1 VKAAA
6 LVVAR
11 AVGPHPHIEHLNAH
25 HLNESRTMTS
35 NTTTSPATAGH
46 ETTTSPSHRSGW
58 AWAGVGAG
66 LCGIAL
72 FMLAPSIA
80 DVPDAIYADNAL
92 LAAELD
98 GGAPIVWAM
107 QVLTGLAAV
116 LLVVFGAGL
125 RRRLAE
131 HEPVGSLLPTIAF
144 SGLLL
149 TAALNLVGGGI
160 STELFWSLTR
170 EVGETDP
177 DTVISALTIFNT
189 LPWVWAGAGLASG
202 AVAVAALRHGS
213 APRWIGWT
221 SVVLTALVVLTQVV
235 PLQYLALAPVSLWL
249 VIAGIGL
256 ARRERSS

>member
-1 VKAAA
+1 MS
-6 LVVAR
+6 
-11 AVGPHPHIEHLNAH
+11 P
-25 HLNESRTMTS
+25 
-35 NTTTSPATAGH
+35 NTTTTATPTDGRIRDDAPRR
-46 ETTTSPSHRSGW
+46 TGW

-66 LCGIAL
+66 LCGVATFL
-72 FMLAPSIA
+72 LAPAIA

-98 GGAPIVWAM
+98 GGAPIVWAA
-107 QVLTGLAAV
+107 QVLTTTAAV

-131 HEPVGSLLPTIAF
+131 HEPVGSLLPTVAF

-170 EVGETDP
+170 DVGETDP
-177 DTVISALTIFNT
+177 DAVISALTIFNT

-202 AVAVAALRHGS
+202 AVALASLRHGS

-221 SVVLTALVVLTQVV
+221 SAVLTALVVLTQVV
-235 PLQYLALAPVSLWL
+235 PLQYLALAPASLWL
-249 VIAGIGL
+249 IIVGIGL
-256 ARRERSS
+256 ARRERMD

>member
-1 VKAAA
+1 MS
-6 LVVAR
+6 
-11 AVGPHPHIEHLNAH
+11 PTTPPP
-25 HLNESRTMTS
+25 
-35 NTTTSPATAGH
+35 TTTPSTAPPRDRR
-46 ETTTSPSHRSGW
+46 SDAPPRRSGW

-66 LCGIAL
+66 LCGVATFL
-72 FMLAPSIA
+72 LAPSIG

-98 GGAPIVWAM
+98 GGAPIVWAA
-107 QVLTGLAAV
+107 QVLTTTAAV
-116 LLVVFGAGL
+116 LLVIFGAGL

-131 HEPVGSLLPTIAF
+131 HEPVGSLLPTVAF

-170 EVGETDP
+170 DVGETDP
-177 DTVISALTIFNT
+177 DAVISALTIFNT

-202 AVAVAALRHGS
+202 AVALASLRHGS

-221 SVVLTALVVLTQVV
+221 SAVLTALVVLTQVV
-235 PLQYLALAPVSLWL
+235 PLQYLALAPASLWL
-249 VIAGIGL
+249 IIVGVGL
-256 ARRERSS
+256 ARRERLD